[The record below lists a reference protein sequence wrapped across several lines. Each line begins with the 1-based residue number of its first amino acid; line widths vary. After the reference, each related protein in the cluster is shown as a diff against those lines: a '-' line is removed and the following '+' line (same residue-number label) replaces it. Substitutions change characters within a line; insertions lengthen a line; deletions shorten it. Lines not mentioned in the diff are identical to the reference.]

1 MVTVGSRP
9 DFSDERRGVIP
20 QASRRTVLAGQ
31 TRWNRL
37 ALFFAGFAFS
47 CAAVLALADFLF
59 SKFGVAAPAW
69 ISPNAHDGLI
79 SGFVFLFLAAFLYL
93 FPPACWRIMRPSVP
107 RELRKFGIR
116 LARNWRAITEFA
128 FDDVIDLRGT
138 AYYPGLLRVTV
149 EDGAVNAV
157 IGLPPVVVPGGVTA
171 FLESGAGEL
180 VQRLGLAACDVKP
193 IDPGKPAFV
202 LVCTPYDKTGDSR
215 AVQL

>member
-1 MVTVGSRP
+1 MTRP

-37 ALFFAGFAFS
+37 AGIFALFAFS
-47 CAAVLALADFLF
+47 CAAVLALADFVF
-59 SKFGVAAPAW
+59 SAFGAAAPAW
-69 ISPNAHDGLI
+69 ISSTAHNAVI
-79 SGFVFLFLAAFLYL
+79 CGFVLLFFAAFLYL
-93 FPPACWRIMRPSVP
+93 FPPSCWGLLRPSIP
-107 RELRKFGIR
+107 REMRRFGIR

-171 FLESGAGEL
+171 FLESGAAEL
-180 VQRLGLAACDVKP
+180 VQRLGLAACDVQP
-193 IDPGKPAFV
+193 IEPGNPAYV
-202 LVCTPYDKTGDSR
+202 LACTPYDKTSDAR
-215 AVQL
+215 AVLL